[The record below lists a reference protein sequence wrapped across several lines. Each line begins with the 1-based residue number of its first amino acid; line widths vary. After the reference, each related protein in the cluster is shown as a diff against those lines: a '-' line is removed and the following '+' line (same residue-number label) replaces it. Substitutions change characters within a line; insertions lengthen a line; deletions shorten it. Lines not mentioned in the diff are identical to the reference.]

1 MTIRFLDPLADDEIA
16 LAYIAS
22 SFVFGQAVGAFPLDR
37 DGPTGGEC
45 CVLAVTQWQTP
56 IGFATFYETGH
67 GKAWLDLVWV
77 EGAYRGKGLGKKL
90 LASARREAAAM
101 GLTRLEFGTQLNN
114 AAMRGL
120 AAGVGFVDRYTL
132 MSQAIGESERS

>member
-1 MTIRFLDPLADDEIA
+1 MTIRFLDQLADDDIA
-16 LAYIAS
+16 FDYVAS

-90 LASARREAAAM
+90 LAAARREAAAM
-101 GLTRLEFGTQLNN
+101 GLTRLEFGTQLDN

-120 AAGVGFVDRYTL
+120 AASVGYGERYTI
-132 MSQAIGESERS
+132 MSLEVGERQS

>member
-1 MTIRFLDPLADDEIA
+1 MTIRFLDPLADDETA
-16 LAYIAS
+16 LAYVAS

-90 LASARREAAAM
+90 LTAARREAAAM
-101 GLTRLEFGTQLNN
+101 GLTRLEFGTQLDN

-120 AAGVGFVDRYTL
+120 AASVGYGERYTI
-132 MSQAIGESERS
+132 MSLDVGEAGQ